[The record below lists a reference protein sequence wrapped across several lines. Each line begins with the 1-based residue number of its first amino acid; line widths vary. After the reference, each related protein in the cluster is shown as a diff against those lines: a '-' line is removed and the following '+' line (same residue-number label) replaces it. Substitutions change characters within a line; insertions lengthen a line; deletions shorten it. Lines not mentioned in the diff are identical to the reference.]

1 MTGKPDQMRP
11 DRRAIGAG
19 ALLVT
24 LMAIGLLV
32 RPAAV
37 LDQLRALL
45 FSPWFPVVLVGLYL
59 VRPALA
65 WPIAAISI
73 LVGYRYGVVL
83 GLPVALVGAV
93 VTSLIPYAVA
103 RTVRPEAGWFGRF
116 TDGSERYFGGT
127 GGFRGTVAARLAPTP
142 PEAISAAAGVA
153 RVPVAA
159 FALGTLVGELPWT
172 IAAVVAGHSMRRLT
186 LSAAAPD
193 PWLVVAGVVAA
204 AIVLAGPALRYARRR
219 RAAE

>member
-1 MTGKPDQMRP
+1 MRP

-19 ALLVT
+19 VLLATLVAL
-24 LMAIGLLV
+24 GLLV

-37 LDQLRALL
+37 LDRSRALL

-65 WPIAAISI
+65 WPITAISV
-73 LVGYRYGVVL
+73 LVGYRYGVAL
-83 GLPVALVGAV
+83 GLPIALVGAV
-93 VTSLIPYAVA
+93 GTSLIPYAIA
-103 RTVRPEAGWFGRF
+103 RTVRPDAGWLGRF

-127 GGFRGTVAARLAPTP
+127 GGFRGTVAARLVPTP

-153 RVPVAA
+153 HVPVTA

-172 IAAVVAGHSMRRLT
+172 IAAVVAGHSMRQLR

-193 PWLVVAGVVAA
+193 PWLVVTGAVAA
-204 AIVLAGPALRYARRR
+204 GIVLAGPALRFARRR